1 MPATPPIPAPSDD
14 APLRLLLV
22 KLKHIGDALLL
33 TATVSA
39 IRTRYPNAEIWVV
52 VRKGT
57 EGILAGCPA
66 IHRLLTVAPVD
77 SDDRGFA
84 TFWRDL
90 KTWRRLRRQRF
101 DYAFELTD
109 GDRGRWLA
117 GLSGARHRCVN
128 TSHYPLGFFWR
139 RRFNHTS
146 NSAWT
151 EGHRVEKDFH
161 AVGDFLPLEKEI
173 PSLCFEKT
181 QASTPDFIRNLENYV
196 VFHPGTRWV
205 KKRWPKEYWIELG
218 DALLKRGH
226 GIVISCGPDAQERSF
241 ARELVDA
248 LDDDRVINVDGRCN
262 WSGLA
267 GMLYGARLFFGVDTA
282 AMHLAAACQTPIVTF
297 FAFSVVSQW
306 RPWKV
311 PHELLHLDRPLFK
324 DGVRIMP
331 AEEVMLKLTP
341 IMALAAA
348 DRLLAA
354 PADKPTR

>member
-1 MPATPPIPAPSDD
+1 MSSTPPIPTPPKD

-33 TATVSA
+33 TPTANA
-39 IRTRYPNAEIWVV
+39 IRARYPNAEIWAV
-52 VRKGT
+52 VRRGT

-66 IHRLLTVAPVD
+66 IDRLITVTPVD
-77 SDDRGFA
+77 SGDRGFS

-90 KTWRRLRRQRF
+90 RAWLKIRRRRF

-128 TSHYPLGFFWR
+128 TSHYPIGFFWR
-139 RRFNHTS
+139 HCFNHTS
-146 NSAWT
+146 DSEWT
-151 EGHRVEKDFH
+151 KGHRVEKDFH
-161 AVGDFLPLEKEI
+161 AVADFLPLEPEI
-173 PSLCFEKT
+173 PPLCFAET
-181 QASTPDFIRNLENYV
+181 QASVPDFARDLENYA
-196 VFHPGTRWV
+196 VFHPGTRWI
-205 KKRWPKEYWIELG
+205 KKRWPRHYWIELG
-218 DALLKRGH
+218 KALLKRGH
-226 GIVISCGPDAQERSF
+226 GIVISCVHDAQER
-241 ARELVDA
+241 AYDMDLADA
-248 LDDDRVINVDGRCN
+248 LGEDRVINVDGRCS
-262 WSGLA
+262 WAELA
-267 GMLYGARLFFGVDTA
+267 GLLYRARLFFGVDTA
-282 AMHLAAACQTPIVTF
+282 ATHLAAACQVPLVTF

-306 RPWKV
+306 SPWKA

-354 PADKPTR
+354 AADPPT